1 MGVLVCCFRFLPEF
15 ADVFRFLPEFADV
28 FAIKK
33 RVNLE
38 IWMESSNFAE
48 LKRKNDKNRL
58 HRGSYRG

>member
-48 LKRKNDKNRL
+48 LKRNDEWYQLVK
-58 HRGSYRG
+58 G